1 MGQSS
6 FSCLTLPSLLFLARI
21 HRIHHTHH
29 SQQYHHIAAHTPREL
44 PPPPPLLGLPVEL
57 LSSMSSLLPNRDI
70 KSLRLV
76 YRGLHS
82 AIPLRLTRV
91 FLSANPLNIE
101 VFRAVA
107 DHDVFR

>member
-1 MGQSS
+1 
-6 FSCLTLPSLLFLARI
+6 
-21 HRIHHTHH
+21 
-29 SQQYHHIAAHTPREL
+29 
-44 PPPPPLLGLPVEL
+44 
-57 LSSMSSLLPNRDI
+57 MSSLLPNRDI